1 MAASRSRNTGAV
13 ALLTSAA
20 TACVVVLTPSAASA
34 TPPVGVSAT
43 ILREQTIGSTDYV
56 VRRITVQPGGTTG
69 WHWHDGTLY
78 AVVRSGTL
86 TRQMSDC
93 TTIERHPTGDGLVEP
108 SGADHV
114 HRGVNN
120 GLTPVVLD
128 VLYVNPLGAPL
139 SQDAADPSCLDP
151 QQVQQAPDA
160 AGGASPDPHQHHG
173 G

>member
-1 MAASRSRNTGAV
+1 MAASRSRNTGGV
-13 ALLTSAA
+13 ALLASAA
-20 TACVVVLTPSAASA
+20 AACVVVLTPSAASA
-34 TPPVGVSAT
+34 TPPIGVSGI
-43 ILREQTIGSTDYV
+43 ILGERTIGSTDYV

-78 AVVRSGTL
+78 AVVKSGTL

-93 TTIERHPTGDGLVEP
+93 TTIERHPPGDGLIEK
-108 SGADHV
+108 SGPDHV

-128 VLYVNPLGAPL
+128 VLYVKPRGAAL
-139 SQDAADPSCLDP
+139 SQDAADPGCSDP
-151 QQVQQAPDA
+151 QQAQHVPA
-160 AGGASPDPHQHHG
+160 AGGEAPHDPHQHHG